1 MDRRTLTKHLLAL
14 GSLGM
19 LADMATTVKAPAEA
33 ALGETPKPDKGRK
46 FQIRVLVYDG
56 ADDIDFVAPMEVFGF
71 AATQHAGID
80 VALVTLAP
88 QAIVASA
95 FALNVSP
102 NGVLTG
108 VPDLLLVPGGG
119 WVNHSPQGVRAE
131 IARGKILEVIRAAHA
146 AGSIVAGACTGA
158 MALAAAGLLDGR
170 PATTHHGAI
179 ADLRRTKARVVEA
192 RVVDDGNI
200 LTCGG
205 VTSTFDLALWLTE
218 RFWGEALAARVADYL
233 EYTRSPDVYRG

>member
-1 MDRRTLTKHLLAL
+1 MDRRSLIKRSFALA
-14 GSLGM
+14 SLAAF
-19 LADMATTVKAPAEA
+19 ADMMAASKITAEERQMTMQEQKAR
-33 ALGETPKPDKGRK
+33 D

-71 AATQHAGID
+71 AATQRPGID

-95 FALNVSP
+95 FALKVSP
-102 NGVLTG
+102 NGVLAGT
-108 VPDLLLVPGGG
+108 PDLLLVPGGG

-131 IARGKILEVIRAAHA
+131 IARGKILDVIRAAHA

-179 ADLRRTKARVVEA
+179 PDLRRTKARVVEA

-218 RFWGEALAARVADYL
+218 RFWGDALAARVADYL
-233 EYTRSPDVYRG
+233 EYERSPDVYRG

>member
-1 MDRRTLTKHLLAL
+1 MDRRSLIKRSFALA
-14 GSLGM
+14 SF
-19 LADMATTVKAPAEA
+19 AAFTDMMAASKTTAEERQMTMQEQNKAR
-33 ALGETPKPDKGRK
+33 D

-71 AATQHAGID
+71 AATQHPGID
-80 VALVTLAP
+80 VALVTLTP
-88 QAIVASA
+88 QAIVSGA
-95 FALNVSP
+95 FGLKVSP
-102 NGVLTG
+102 AGVLAGT
-108 VPDLLLVPGGG
+108 PDLLLVPGGG

-131 IARGKILEVIRAAHA
+131 IARGKILDAIRAAHA

-158 MALAAAGLLDGR
+158 MALAAAGVLDGR
-170 PATTHHGAI
+170 PATTHHGAL

-192 RVVDDGNI
+192 RVADDGNI

-233 EYTRSPDVYRG
+233 EYKRSPDVYRG